1 MFYTINDGGLWD
13 NIDDN
18 EQEIDPLIT
27 IREKLQV
34 TFKLLQ
40 VTDTEML
47 DLISNRG
54 DNYQQKEICA

>member
-13 NIDDN
+13 IIDDN

-34 TFKLLQ
+34 KFKLLQ